1 MTEQTPKAYRVY
13 SYRWVV
19 LAIYGLATA
28 VIQLMWTTFF
38 SITTEAWKFY
48 GFADAKSGESAISLL
63 SIIFMAGMIVLSIPV
78 MAAFEK
84 FGFKKAVGF
93 GVVLMGVCALLR
105 GFGGEHYTV
114 VVVATAGFAI
124 AQPFL
129 LNSPGLVAG
138 KWFPESERATAN
150 SVPLLC
156 SYVGMCVGLL
166 LTPVLLG
173 SGMTIRSLLLLYGA
187 VGAVTAVLF
196 LALVKEK
203 PPTPPC
209 TEEEAVRDSFR
220 DGMRGAMKKRDFV
233 LALIVFF
240 CMFGIFNTFFT
251 MIEPILRQLSGE
263 AVDATQVGIIGVV
276 ILVTGVAGSLVIS
289 MVSDKD
295 KRRRRL
301 PYAVM
306 ANLTGVV
313 GLALFIFAKG
323 FGMMLAAAVLYG
335 FFIVGGAPL
344 LLTFAAEAAY
354 PTSEGTSEG
363 LLMWAGNV
371 AGVVFLAG
379 AGLFGGSHKLLMIV
393 MVCMTAAYIVPLLL
407 AKEKKLNRK
416 ESEEKLT

>member
-1 MTEQTPKAYRVY
+1 MAQVIHGTRASASTP
-13 SYRWVV
+13 
-19 LAIYGLATA
+19 T
-28 VIQLMWTTFF
+28 
-38 SITTEAWKFY
+38 
-48 GFADAKSGESAISLL
+48 
-63 SIIFMAGMIVLSIPV
+63 V
-78 MAAFEK
+78 M
-84 FGFKKAVGF
+84 
-93 GVVLMGVCALLR
+93 
-105 GFGGEHYTV
+105 
-114 VVVATAGFAI
+114 
-124 AQPFL
+124 
-129 LNSPGLVAG
+129 
-138 KWFPESERATAN
+138 PE
-150 SVPLLC
+150 
-156 SYVGMCVGLL
+156 
-166 LTPVLLG
+166 
-173 SGMTIRSLLLLYGA
+173 
-187 VGAVTAVLF
+187 
-196 LALVKEK
+196 
-203 PPTPPC
+203 
-209 TEEEAVRDSFR
+209 
-220 DGMRGAMKKRDFV
+220 
-233 LALIVFF
+233 
-240 CMFGIFNTFFT
+240 
-251 MIEPILRQLSGE
+251 
-263 AVDATQVGIIGVV
+263 VGIIGVV

-306 ANLTGVV
+306 ANLTGGV

-407 AKEKKLNRK
+407 PKEKKLNRK